1 VKAAATGSTDTA
13 RGTIW
18 QYDYDLET
26 AEISNKRVFV
36 RNGDWHP
43 DGICSDA
50 AGSVYAAIY
59 GGSRI
64 DVFDYRGDLQGSITL
79 PVPNPTSCVIGGE
92 GDCELFI
99 TSAREGMTSDH
110 IAQAHPCQ
118 GKSSSS
124 T

>member
-1 VKAAATGSTDTA
+1 MYHADTA

-36 RNGDWHP
+36 KNGDWHP
-43 DGICSDA
+43 DGLCSNA

-64 DVFDYRGDLQGSITL
+64 DVFDHRGVLLNSIAL
-79 PVPNPTSCVIGGE
+79 PIPNPTSCSIGGI
-92 GDCELFI
+92 GNSELFI
-99 TSAREGMTSDH
+99 TSARDGMTSDQ
-110 IAQAHPCQ
+110 IAQAPLSGQVLVVHL
-118 GKSSSS
+118 GG
-124 T
+124 